1 MSRILSPGQ
10 VQRYHDQGYVVVPAL
25 YGDAELAAMTE
36 ALMEAVRRDHGEP
49 QPASRYVLMT
59 DVVEEP
65 SLAAQASDPRI
76 VEAVEMLLG
85 GAAALATFVAYLKTP
100 GAAGTGGDYSGSH
113 PEAHQDYK
121 PYHNAGSSLN
131 WLFAIMSM
139 VDLDEET
146 GPLYVAPGSH
156 KLSRVIETGGRVR
169 RVQRAGAD
177 TMAPLMDA
185 GLRRGDLLLMNM
197 FTWHAGGA
205 NRSDRNRLGVYNK
218 YRARNAPPGGGPIVF
233 SDAAHRAVVCR
244 GRSLI
249 PHHGNRPVS
258 KLRLVVEREGKFLL
272 LRHTDTWKLPG
283 AGAGAGSEPLDRSG
297 RDGAWQPL
305 PRVAVGELHRRL
317 RRSRSAVPG
326 VRLFVARRRRGHNRR
341 RGMVHA
347 RRDPG
352 SGFARPAVG
361 RLRGRCRCAVGR
373 PLVSAW
379 HRPVQGA
386 GPARRRRRYGVTA
399 TVRPSAAER

>member
-1 MSRILSPGQ
+1 MALSPSQ

-36 ALMEAVRRDHGEP
+36 ALVEAVRRDHGEP

-59 DVVEEP
+59 NVVEEP

-131 WLFAIMSM
+131 WLFAIMSL
-139 VDLDEET
+139 VDLDEQT

-156 KLSRVIETGGRVR
+156 RLSRVIETGGRVR

-185 GLRRGDLLLMNM
+185 GLRRADLLLMNM

-205 NRSDRNRLGVYNK
+205 NRSDRNRLGIYNK

-283 AGAGAGSEPLDRSG
+283 AGAGAGANHLTALEEMARGSLSLELPWASFIGDYDAGG
-297 RDGAWQPL
+297 RRCRVFGYSLPAGDAVATARAAWFT
-305 PRVAVGELHRRL
+305 RGEIEDL
-317 RRSRSAVPG
+317 A
-326 VRLFVARRRRGHNRR
+326 AR
-341 RGMVHA
+341 
-347 RRDPG
+347 
-352 SGFARPAVG
+352 G
-361 RLRGRCRCAVGR
+361 RLSGGFEADAVALWVDPSFLRGVGQSKEQALR
-373 PLVSAW
+373 DDA
-379 HRPVQGA
+379 
-386 GPARRRRRYGVTA
+386 GVTA
-399 TVRPSAAER
+399 

>member
-1 MSRILSPGQ
+1 MSQILSSGQ

-25 YGDAELAAMTE
+25 YGDAELAAMSE
-36 ALMEAVRRDHGEP
+36 ALVEAVRRDHGEP

-65 SLAAQASDPRI
+65 PLAAQASDPRI
-76 VEAVEMLLG
+76 VDAVEMLLG

-131 WLFAIMSM
+131 WLFAIMSL
-139 VDLDEET
+139 VDLDEQT

-156 KLSRVIETGGRVR
+156 KLSRVIASGGRVR
-169 RVQRAGAD
+169 RVQRAGAA
-177 TMAPLMDA
+177 TMAPLMDT

-205 NRSDRNRLGVYNK
+205 NRSDHNRLGIYNK
-218 YRARNAPPGGGPIVF
+218 YRARNAPPGCGPIVF

-249 PHHGNRPVS
+249 PHHGDRNRSPR
-258 KLRLVVEREGKFLL
+258 LRLAVERERQVPAAPAHQQTGVERRRVGAAGSRRRRWSEPPWPL
-272 LRHTDTWKLPG
+272 WKRWPVAASPSSCRG
-283 AGAGAGSEPLDRSG
+283 RASSATTMPPAAGAGCSATPCRPETRSQPPARPGS
-297 RDGAWQPL
+297 
-305 PRVAVGELHRRL
+305 RVA
-317 RRSRSAVPG
+317 RSRTWLREADCRAASRQMPLRCGSNPRFCVASASP
-326 VRLFVARRRRGHNRR
+326 R
-341 RGMVHA
+341 
-347 RRDPG
+347 
-352 SGFARPAVG
+352 SRP
-361 RLRGRCRCAVGR
+361 CATTA
-373 PLVSAW
+373 S
-379 HRPVQGA
+379 
-386 GPARRRRRYGVTA
+386 VTA
-399 TVRPSAAER
+399 

>member
-1 MSRILSPGQ
+1 MALSPTQ

-36 ALMEAVRRDHGEP
+36 SLMAAVRCDHGEP

-65 SLAAQASDPRI
+65 PLAAQASDPRI
-76 VEAVEMLLG
+76 VEAVETLLG
-85 GAAALATFVAYLKTP
+85 GTAALATFVAYLKTP
-100 GAAGTGGDYSGSH
+100 GAAGTGADYSGSH

-131 WLFAIMSM
+131 WLFAIMSL

-146 GPLYVAPGSH
+146 GPLFVSPGSH
-156 KLSRVIETGGRVR
+156 RLSRVVESGGRIR

-177 TMAPLMDA
+177 SMAPLVDA

-205 NRSDRNRLGVYNK
+205 NRSDHNRLGVYNK
-218 YRARNAPPGGGPIVF
+218 YRAHNAPPGCGPIVF

-249 PHHGNRPVS
+249 PHHGAQPVTA
-258 KLRLVVEREGKFLL
+258 LRLVVERDGRFLL
-272 LRHTDTWKLPG
+272 LRHADTWKLPG
-283 AGAGAGSEPLDRSG
+283 AGADAGANHLTALEEMARGSLSIELPWASFIGDYDAAG
-297 RDGAWQPL
+297 RRCRVFGYSL
-305 PRVAVGELHRRL
+305 PAGDAAATPRATWFTRGEIEDL
-317 RRSRSAVPG
+317 A
-326 VRLFVARRRRGHNRR
+326 AR
-341 RGMVHA
+341 
-347 RRDPG
+347 
-352 SGFARPAVG
+352 G
-361 RLRGRCRCAVGR
+361 RLAGGFEADAVSLWVDPTFLRGVGQSKEQALR
-373 PLVSAW
+373 D
-379 HRPVQGA
+379 A
-386 GPARRRRRYGVTA
+386 GGVTA
-399 TVRPSAAER
+399 

>member
-1 MSRILSPGQ
+1 M
-10 VQRYHDQGYVVVPAL
+10 
-25 YGDAELAAMTE
+25 AES
-36 ALMEAVRRDHGEP
+36 LMEAARRDHGEP

-65 SLAAQASDPRI
+65 PLAAQASDPRI
-76 VEAVEMLLG
+76 VDAVETLLG

-131 WLFAIMSM
+131 WLFAIMSL
-139 VDLDEET
+139 VDLDEQT

-169 RVQRAGAD
+169 RVRRAGAD

-205 NRSDRNRLGVYNK
+205 NRSDHHRLGVYNK
-218 YRARNAPPGGGPIVF
+218 YRARNAPPACGPIMF
-233 SDAAHRAVVCR
+233 SDAAHWAVVCR

-249 PHHGNRPVS
+249 QHHGAQPVAA
-258 KLRLVVEREGKFLL
+258 LRLVVERDGRFLL
-272 LRHTDTWKLPG
+272 LRHTDGSGTNTGGWRLPG
-283 AGAGAGSEPLDRSG
+283 ASAVDGANHLTVLEEMARRSLSIELPWASFIGDYDEAGRRCRVFGYSLHAGAAVATALA
-297 RDGAWQPL
+297 AWFT
-305 PRVAVGELHRRL
+305 RREIEDL
-317 RRSRSAVPG
+317 ASR
-326 VRLFVARRRRGHNRR
+326 
-341 RGMVHA
+341 
-347 RRDPG
+347 
-352 SGFARPAVG
+352 G
-361 RLRGRCRCAVGR
+361 RLSGGCEADAAALWVDPSFLRGIGQSQEQALRD
-373 PLVSAW
+373 SA
-379 HRPVQGA
+379 GA
-386 GPARRRRRYGVTA
+386 
-399 TVRPSAAER
+399 S

>member
-1 MSRILSPGQ
+1 MSGILSPDQ

-36 ALMEAVRRDHGEP
+36 ALVEAVRRDHGEP

-131 WLFAIMSM
+131 WLFAIMSL

-146 GPLYVAPGSH
+146 GPLFVSPGSH
-156 KLSRVIETGGRVR
+156 RLSRVIETGGRVR
-169 RVQRAGAD
+169 RVQRAGVA

-197 FTWHAGGA
+197 FTWHAGGV
-205 NRSDRNRLGVYNK
+205 NRSDYNRLGVYNK
-218 YRARNAPPGGGPIVF
+218 YRARNAPPGCGPIVF
-233 SDAAHRAVVCR
+233 SDAAHRAVLHR

-249 PHHGNRPVS
+249 QHHGDHPIS

-272 LRHTDTWKLPG
+272 LRHTNGPRTDTGGWELPG
-283 AGAGAGSEPLDRSG
+283 TSAD
-297 RDGAWQPL
+297 DGGNHLTVLEEMA
-305 PRVAVGELHRRL
+305 
-317 RRSRSAVPG
+317 RRSLSIALPWASFIG
-326 VRLFVARRRRGHNRR
+326 DFNEAG
-341 RGMVHA
+341 
-347 RRDPG
+347 
-352 SGFARPAVG
+352 
-361 RLRGRCRCAVGR
+361 GRCRVFGYSLPPGDPVATARKAWFTCGEVEDLAARGQLAGGYEADAAALWVDPSFLRGIGQSKEQALR
-373 PLVSAW
+373 DSA
-379 HRPVQGA
+379 GA
-386 GPARRRRRYGVTA
+386 
-399 TVRPSAAER
+399 S

>member
-1 MSRILSPGQ
+1 MTLSPSQ
-10 VQRYHDQGYVVVPAL
+10 VQRYHDQGYVVIPAL

-36 ALMEAVRRDHGEP
+36 ALVEAVRRDHGEP

-76 VEAVEMLLG
+76 VDAVEMLLG

-131 WLFAIMSM
+131 WLFAIMSL

-205 NRSDRNRLGVYNK
+205 NRSDHNRLGVYNK
-218 YRARNAPPGGGPIVF
+218 YRARNAPPGCGPIVF
-233 SDAAHRAVVCR
+233 SDAAPRAVVCR

-249 PHHGNRPVS
+249 PHHGAQPVMA
-258 KLRLVVEREGKFLL
+258 LRLVVECDGRFLL
-272 LRHTDTWKLPG
+272 LRHRDTWELPG
-283 AGAGAGSEPLDRSG
+283 AGAGAGANHLAALEEMARGRSIELPWASFIGDYDEAG
-297 RDGAWQPL
+297 RRCRVFGYSLLAGGA
-305 PRVAVGELHRRL
+305 VATARAGWFTRAEIDDLA
-317 RRSRSAVPG
+317 SR
-326 VRLFVARRRRGHNRR
+326 
-341 RGMVHA
+341 
-347 RRDPG
+347 
-352 SGFARPAVG
+352 G
-361 RLRGRCRCAVGR
+361 RLSGGFEADAVALWLDPSLLRGIGQSKEQALRDNA
-373 PLVSAW
+373 
-379 HRPVQGA
+379 
-386 GPARRRRRYGVTA
+386 GVTA
-399 TVRPSAAER
+399 